1 MKKIILTTVVALFCF
16 SASAQYRVMSNINE
30 PSDGESWGVDNFT
43 NNIGIGY
50 QVNND
55 IMVGVQKNEDDYGII
70 GRYSIDDM
78 FYLSATIAD
87 TDSLENI
94 TFGIGTSIKIWD
106 KLYVEPQYTIKNND
120 GSLNLG
126 LSYKL

>member
-16 SASAQYRVMSNINE
+16 SASAQYTVMSNINE
-30 PSDGESWGVDNFT
+30 PSNGESWGVDNFT

>member
-16 SASAQYRVMSNINE
+16 SADAQYRVMSNINE

-50 QVNND
+50 QVNKD

-78 FYLSATIAD
+78 FYLSARIAD

-106 KLYVEPQYTIKNND
+106 KLYIEPQYTIKNND